1 MICGLVQFMNNEKLS
16 EKIEP
21 SQQNKPLFLTDTIV
35 YNFIIIVFK
44 KIPDKLFKFLDWKE
58 NY

>member
-1 MICGLVQFMNNEKLS
+1 MKSYLK
-16 EKIEP
+16 KIEP